1 MYLALYNRIQGW
13 FSIRRFQLYFSQPEF
28 LSLLCR
34 YEISYYRGQDTKKIQ
49 LYVIIKSEVNEV
61 NKILI
66 VEDEQSIAEMV
77 KLCLCKNGYMCEIV
91 NDGMA
96 ATQKIEEK
104 RYDLILLDIML
115 PDIDGYDLIEYIKQF
130 DIPVIFV
137 TAKTSVPD
145 RVKGL
150 KLGAE
155 DYISK
160 PFDLEEL
167 LARVANVLRRFHKTD
182 NILEVGKIKIDTLE
196 RTVLL
201 DGELVVLPAKE
212 YDLLLYLVR
221 NKNIALYRE
230 TIFEQVWQ
238 EPYLGNTRT
247 IDLHI
252 QRLKKK
258 LDLGD
263 AIETIY
269 KVDTNL
275 ERRN

>member
-1 MYLALYNRIQGW
+1 M
-13 FSIRRFQLYFSQPEF
+13 
-28 LSLLCR
+28 
-34 YEISYYRGQDTKKIQ
+34 
-49 LYVIIKSEVNEV
+49 

-66 VEDEQSIAEMV
+66 VEDEKYIADMV
-77 KLCLCKNGYMCEIV
+77 KLCLSKNGYICEAV

-96 ATQKIEEK
+96 ATEKIEEK
-104 RYDLILLDIML
+104 RYDLILLDVML
-115 PDIDGYDLIEYIKQF
+115 PDIDGYDLIEYINQF

-150 KLGAE
+150 RLGAE

-160 PFDLEEL
+160 PFDLNEL
-167 LARVANVLRRFHKTD
+167 LARIETVLRRYHKTE
-182 NILEVGKIKIDTLE
+182 NIIEIGKIKIDTLQ

-201 DGELVVLPAKE
+201 NGKPVALPAKE
-212 YDLLLYLVR
+212 YDLLLFLVR

-238 EPYLGNTRT
+238 EPYFGNTRT
-247 IDLHI
+247 IDLHMG
-252 QRLKKK
+252 RLKKK

-263 AIETIY
+263 AIEAIY
-269 KVDTNL
+269 KVGYKFRAEKL
-275 ERRN
+275 K

>member
-1 MYLALYNRIQGW
+1 MI
-13 FSIRRFQLYFSQPEF
+13 
-28 LSLLCR
+28 
-34 YEISYYRGQDTKKIQ
+34 
-49 LYVIIKSEVNEV
+49 
-61 NKILI
+61 KILV

-77 KLCLCKNGYMCEIV
+77 KLCLSKNGYMCETV

-130 DIPVIFV
+130 NIPVIFV

-167 LARVANVLRRFHKTD
+167 LARVSTVLRRFNKTE

-201 DGELVVLPAKE
+201 DGNPVILPAKE
-212 YDLLLYLVR
+212 YDLLLFLVR

-269 KVDTNL
+269 KIGYKFRAEKL
-275 ERRN
+275 K

>member
-1 MYLALYNRIQGW
+1 MNQ
-13 FSIRRFQLYFSQPEF
+13 
-28 LSLLCR
+28 
-34 YEISYYRGQDTKKIQ
+34 
-49 LYVIIKSEVNEV
+49 
-61 NKILI
+61 ILI
-66 VEDEQSIAEMV
+66 IEDEKPIADMV
-77 KLCLCKNGYMCEIV
+77 KMCLTKNGYICETA
-91 NDGMA
+91 NDGMT
-96 ATQKIEEK
+96 ATDKIDEK

-115 PDIDGYDLIEYIKQF
+115 PDIDGYDLIDYIKQF
-130 DIPVIFV
+130 EIPVIFV

-155 DYISK
+155 DYVTK

-167 LARVANVLRRFHKTD
+167 LARVETVLRRYNKTER
-182 NILEVGKIKIDTLE
+182 ILEVGKIKIDTLS

-201 DGELVVLPAKE
+201 DGVLIPLPAKE
-212 YDLLLYLVR
+212 YDLLLFLVR

-230 TIFEQVWQ
+230 VIFEQVWQ

-258 LDLGD
+258 LDLDD

-269 KVDTNL
+269 KVGYKFKA
-275 ERRN
+275 E

>member
-1 MYLALYNRIQGW
+1 MNI
-13 FSIRRFQLYFSQPEF
+13 
-28 LSLLCR
+28 
-34 YEISYYRGQDTKKIQ
+34 
-49 LYVIIKSEVNEV
+49 V
-61 NKILI
+61 NKILV

-77 KLCLCKNGYMCEIV
+77 KLCLSKNGYMCETV

-96 ATQKIEEK
+96 ATKKVEEK

-167 LARVANVLRRFHKTD
+167 LARVATVLRRFHKTE

-196 RTVLL
+196 CTVLL
-201 DGELVVLPAKE
+201 DGNPVVLPAKE
-212 YDLLLYLVR
+212 YDLLLFLVR

-238 EPYLGNTRT
+238 EPYFGNTRT

-269 KVDTNL
+269 KVGYKFRAEKL
-275 ERRN
+275 K

>member
-1 MYLALYNRIQGW
+1 MNQ
-13 FSIRRFQLYFSQPEF
+13 
-28 LSLLCR
+28 
-34 YEISYYRGQDTKKIQ
+34 
-49 LYVIIKSEVNEV
+49 
-61 NKILI
+61 ILI
-66 VEDEQSIAEMV
+66 IEDEKSIADMV
-77 KLCLCKNGYMCEIV
+77 KMCLTKNGYICETV
-91 NDGMA
+91 NDGMT

-115 PDIDGYDLIEYIKQF
+115 PDIDGYDLIDYIKQF

-150 KLGAE
+150 KFGAE

-167 LARVANVLRRFHKTD
+167 LARVGTVLRRYHKAER
-182 NILEVGKIKIDTLE
+182 ILEVGKIKIDTLS

-201 DGELVVLPAKE
+201 DGVLIPLPAKE
-212 YDLLLYLVR
+212 YDLLLFLVR

-230 TIFEQVWQ
+230 SIFEQVWQ
-238 EPYLGNTRT
+238 EPYLENTRT

-258 LDLGD
+258 LNLGD

-269 KVDTNL
+269 KVGYKFKA
-275 ERRN
+275 E

>member
-1 MYLALYNRIQGW
+1 MNQ
-13 FSIRRFQLYFSQPEF
+13 
-28 LSLLCR
+28 
-34 YEISYYRGQDTKKIQ
+34 
-49 LYVIIKSEVNEV
+49 
-61 NKILI
+61 ILI
-66 VEDEQSIAEMV
+66 IEDEQSIADMV
-77 KLCLCKNGYMCEIV
+77 KMCLTKNGYICEIA
-91 NDGMA
+91 NDGMT
-96 ATQKIEEK
+96 ATEKIDEK

-115 PDIDGYDLIEYIKQF
+115 PDIDGYDLIDYIKQF
-130 DIPVIFV
+130 EIPVIFV
-137 TAKTSVPD
+137 TAKTSIPD

-155 DYISK
+155 DYVTK

-167 LARVANVLRRFHKTD
+167 LARVETVLRRYNKTER
-182 NILEVGKIKIDTLE
+182 ILEVGKIKIDTLS

-201 DGELVVLPAKE
+201 DGVLIPLPAKE
-212 YDLLLYLVR
+212 YDLLLFLVR

-230 TIFEQVWQ
+230 VIFEQVWQ

-258 LDLGD
+258 LDLDD

-269 KVDTNL
+269 KVGYKFKA
-275 ERRN
+275 E

>member
-1 MYLALYNRIQGW
+1 M
-13 FSIRRFQLYFSQPEF
+13 
-28 LSLLCR
+28 
-34 YEISYYRGQDTKKIQ
+34 
-49 LYVIIKSEVNEV
+49 

-66 VEDEQSIAEMV
+66 AEDEQAIADMM
-77 KLCLCKNGYMCEIV
+77 KLCLSKNGYFCDV
-91 NDGMA
+91 AYDGA
-96 ATQKIEEK
+96 EAIRKIDEK
-104 RYDLILLDIML
+104 RYDLALLDIML
-115 PDIDGYDLIEYIKQF
+115 PEYDGYEILEYIREF
-130 DIPVIFV
+130 GTPVIFV

-155 DYISK
+155 DYITK
-160 PFDLEEL
+160 PFDLDEL
-167 LARVANVLRRFHKTD
+167 LARVATVLRRYHKTE
-182 NILEVGKIKIDTLE
+182 NVLEVGRMRIDT
-196 RTVLL
+196 VQHAVWL
-201 DGELVVLPAKE
+201 DGESVPLPAKE

-230 TIFEQVWQ
+230 AIYEQVWQ
-238 EPYLGNTRT
+238 EPYSGNTRT

-269 KVDTNL
+269 KVGYKFNT
-275 ERRN
+275 ERMK

>member
-1 MYLALYNRIQGW
+1 VNRI
-13 FSIRRFQLYFSQPEF
+13 LVV
-28 LSLLCR
+28 
-34 YEISYYRGQDTKKIQ
+34 D
-49 LYVIIKSEVNEV
+49 
-61 NKILI
+61 
-66 VEDEQSIAEMV
+66 DEQSIADMV
-77 KLCLCKNGYMCEIV
+77 KLCLSKNGYICEAV
-91 NDGMA
+91 YDGMT
-96 ATQKIEEK
+96 ATEKIESS

-137 TAKTSVPD
+137 TAKTTVPD

-167 LARVANVLRRFHKTD
+167 LARITTVLRRFHKSE
-182 NILEVGKIKIDTLE
+182 NIIEVGKIKIDTLE
-196 RTVLL
+196 RTVRLNGNIVNL
-201 DGELVVLPAKE
+201 TVKE
-212 YDLLLYLVR
+212 YALLLLLIR
-221 NKNIALYRE
+221 NNNIALYRE

-238 EPYLGNTRT
+238 EPYYGNTRT

-263 AIETIY
+263 AVETIY
-269 KVDTNL
+269 KVGYKFRAEKL
-275 ERRN
+275 K

>member
-1 MYLALYNRIQGW
+1 VNRI
-13 FSIRRFQLYFSQPEF
+13 LVV
-28 LSLLCR
+28 
-34 YEISYYRGQDTKKIQ
+34 D
-49 LYVIIKSEVNEV
+49 
-61 NKILI
+61 
-66 VEDEQSIAEMV
+66 DEQSIADMV
-77 KLCLCKNGYMCEIV
+77 KLCLSKNGYSCEAV
-91 NDGMA
+91 NDGMT
-96 ATQKIEEK
+96 ATEKIENN

-167 LARVANVLRRFHKTD
+167 LARITTVLRRFHKSE
-182 NILEVGKIKIDTLE
+182 NIVEVGKIKIDTLE

-201 DGELVVLPAKE
+201 NGNPVNLPAKE
-212 YDLLLYLVR
+212 YDLLLFLIR
-221 NKNIALYRE
+221 NNNIALYRE

-238 EPYLGNTRT
+238 EPYYGNTRT

-258 LDLGD
+258 LNLAE

-269 KVDTNL
+269 KVGYKFRAEKL
-275 ERRN
+275 K

>member
-1 MYLALYNRIQGW
+1 M
-13 FSIRRFQLYFSQPEF
+13 
-28 LSLLCR
+28 
-34 YEISYYRGQDTKKIQ
+34 
-49 LYVIIKSEVNEV
+49 

-66 VEDEQSIAEMV
+66 VEDEQAIADMI
-77 KLCLCKNGYMCEIV
+77 KLCLEKNGNICEIV
-91 NDGMA
+91 NDGRIA
-96 ATQKIEEK
+96 SEKIEEK

-137 TAKTSVPD
+137 SAKTSVAD

-160 PFDLEEL
+160 PFELEEL
-167 LARVANVLRRFHKTD
+167 LARIETVLRRYHKVE
-182 NILEVGKIKIDTLE
+182 NIIEIGRIKIDNLQHI
-196 RTVLL
+196 VLL
-201 DGELVVLPAKE
+201 DGNPVPLPIKE
-212 YDLLLYLVR
+212 YELLLFLVK

-263 AIETIY
+263 AIEAIY
-269 KVDTNL
+269 KVGYKFKWSD
-275 ERRN
+275 

>member
-1 MYLALYNRIQGW
+1 MNQ
-13 FSIRRFQLYFSQPEF
+13 
-28 LSLLCR
+28 
-34 YEISYYRGQDTKKIQ
+34 
-49 LYVIIKSEVNEV
+49 
-61 NKILI
+61 ILI
-66 VEDEQSIAEMV
+66 IEDEKSIADMV
-77 KLCLCKNGYMCEIV
+77 KMCLTKNGYICETV
-91 NDGMA
+91 NDGMTA
-96 ATQKIEEK
+96 IKKIEEK

-115 PDIDGYDLIEYIKQF
+115 PDIDGYDLIDYIKQF

-150 KLGAE
+150 KFGAE

-167 LARVANVLRRFHKTD
+167 LARVGTVLRRYHKAER
-182 NILEVGKIKIDTLE
+182 ILEVGKIKIDTLS

-201 DGELVVLPAKE
+201 DGVLIPLPAKE
-212 YDLLLYLVR
+212 YDLLLFLVR

-230 TIFEQVWQ
+230 SIFEQVWQ

-258 LDLGD
+258 LNLGD

-269 KVDTNL
+269 KVGYKFKA
-275 ERRN
+275 E

>member
-1 MYLALYNRIQGW
+1 VNGVNRI
-13 FSIRRFQLYFSQPEF
+13 LVV
-28 LSLLCR
+28 
-34 YEISYYRGQDTKKIQ
+34 D
-49 LYVIIKSEVNEV
+49 
-61 NKILI
+61 
-66 VEDEQSIAEMV
+66 DEQSIADMV
-77 KLCLCKNGYMCEIV
+77 KLCLSKNGYICEAV
-91 NDGMA
+91 YDGMT
-96 ATQKIEEK
+96 ATEKIESS

-137 TAKTSVPD
+137 TAKTTVPD

-167 LARVANVLRRFHKTD
+167 LARITTVLRRFHKSE
-182 NILEVGKIKIDTLE
+182 NIIEVGKIKIDTLE
-196 RTVLL
+196 RTVRLNGNIVNL
-201 DGELVVLPAKE
+201 TVKE
-212 YDLLLYLVR
+212 YALLLLLIR
-221 NKNIALYRE
+221 NNNIALYRE

-238 EPYLGNTRT
+238 EPYYGNTRT

-263 AIETIY
+263 AVETIY
-269 KVDTNL
+269 KVGYKFRAEKL
-275 ERRN
+275 K

>member
-1 MYLALYNRIQGW
+1 
-13 FSIRRFQLYFSQPEF
+13 
-28 LSLLCR
+28 
-34 YEISYYRGQDTKKIQ
+34 
-49 LYVIIKSEVNEV
+49 
-61 NKILI
+61 
-66 VEDEQSIAEMV
+66 
-77 KLCLCKNGYMCEIV
+77 MCEIV

-167 LARVANVLRRFHKTD
+167 LARVATVLRRFHKTD

-269 KVDTNL
+269 KVGYKFRAEKL
-275 ERRN
+275 K